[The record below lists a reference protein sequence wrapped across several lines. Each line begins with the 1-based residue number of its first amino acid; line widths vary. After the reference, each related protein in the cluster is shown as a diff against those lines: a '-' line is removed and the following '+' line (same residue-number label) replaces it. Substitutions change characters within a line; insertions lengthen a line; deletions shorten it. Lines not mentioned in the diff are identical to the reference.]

1 MRVQVFRYNQI
12 WGPELKFGFYK
23 TDLVAMEH
31 TNQNPLI
38 SSRAYPLFLAE
49 INNSLSNF
57 GEALVNNKLQES
69 SSRAAFAIVFHKIKG
84 SSGFFGFQEIYSI
97 AGLLEDLLKKED
109 FKKNHEYKD
118 IESLFEQLKEEAAK
132 LPKPE

>member
-1 MRVQVFRYNQI
+1 
-12 WGPELKFGFYK
+12 
-23 TDLVAMEH
+23 MEN

-38 SSRAYPLFLAE
+38 SSRAYPLFLSE
-49 INNSLSNF
+49 LNNSLSAF
-57 GEALVNNKLQES
+57 GEALFHNKLKES
-69 SSRAAFAIVFHKIKG
+69 SGRASFAIVFHKIKG

-97 AGLLEDLLKKED
+97 AGLIEDLLKKED
-109 FKKNHEYKD
+109 FKKNHDNKD